1 MCTARILFRIQK
13 EPYLSHH
20 PRGQLRI
27 ALPPARDRRVS
38 ELPLE
43 LGELLAELLPP
54 VLVPSQD
61 RVPHELLGLGVE
73 DEPDVDEAALLV
85 VVQRVVPPLGLGLV
99 VLPLL
104 GHPPCEPLV
113 GLELLGDEA
122 VPVLVLVQEE
132 LGEVGLPQ
140 VLGLA
145 VAALDLPK
153 VLVVLGLPNESLI
166 D

>member
-1 MCTARILFRIQK
+1 
-13 EPYLSHH
+13 
-20 PRGQLRI
+20 
-27 ALPPARDRRVS
+27 VS

-61 RVPHELLGLGVE
+61 RVSHELLGLGVE

-85 VVQRVVPPLGLGLV
+85 VVQRVVPTLGLGLV

-104 GHPPCEPLV
+104 GHPPREPLV

-122 VPVLVLVQEE
+122 VPVLVFVQEE
-132 LGEVGLPQ
+132 LGKVGFPQ

-153 VLVVLGLPNESLI
+153 VLVVLGLPNEPLI
-166 D
+166 H